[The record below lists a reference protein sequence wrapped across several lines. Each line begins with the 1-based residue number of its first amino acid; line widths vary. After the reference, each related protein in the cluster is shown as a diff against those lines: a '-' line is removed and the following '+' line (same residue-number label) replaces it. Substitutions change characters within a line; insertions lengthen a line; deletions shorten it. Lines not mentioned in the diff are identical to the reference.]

1 MMIADQQQ
9 QARGTRASGTSKTLK
24 TISWNELEQH
34 NVKNDCWLSVRGK
47 VYDVTTWI
55 DRHPGGT
62 DTIVLNGGKDA
73 TQLFEAYHPMKV
85 NQVLEKYLIG
95 QMEGPSVEHPAF
107 PPMSEFYITLKQK
120 IEDHFSQKKMSPRYA
135 PEMLLRTVF
144 LISSAFFFHYL
155 SVVSQSFST
164 AVLCAAIAGVHYALI
179 SFMPVHEGSHAS
191 TTESPL
197 AWRLLGAVHDFVNGA
212 SFYTWCHQH
221 FLGHHP
227 FTNLT
232 NGDPIADSLDP
243 DVCTNDPDIRR
254 IKPSQR
260 WYNHYQFQQIYVPV
274 LYGLLG
280 IKYRINDL
288 TIMFVSRMNGKIK
301 VNPPDTWHLTMF
313 IAGKLFFLT
322 YRIIVPAIT
331 MGSLSQALLLFALS
345 DAVTSYILAFVFQ
358 VNHVV
363 PQAKWPTVNKETGIA
378 NMDWAEMQL
387 RTTLDYGH
395 GSWWTTFLTGALN
408 YQVTHHLFPYICQLH
423 YPDIAPIIQQHCKKY
438 DLPYHCLPN
447 FWQAL
452 KCHFKYLAIM
462 GHEHSDY

>member
-1 MMIADQQQ
+1 MSSDL
-9 QARGTRASGTSKTLK
+9 LK
-24 TISWNELEQH
+24 TQRTTPSNSKPLKLISWKELELH
-34 NVKNDCWLSVRGK
+34 NVKTDCWLVVRGK
-47 VYDVTTWI
+47 VYDVTKWI
-55 DRHPGGT
+55 DTHPGGT

-73 TQLFEAYHPMKV
+73 TQLFEAYHPLRV
-85 NQVLEKYLIG
+85 TQILERYLIG
-95 QMEGPSVEHPAF
+95 QIEGSSVDHPAF

-120 IEDHFSQKKMSPRYA
+120 IEEHFSQKKISPRYA
-135 PEMLLRTVF
+135 PEMLFRTIL
-144 LISSAFFFHYL
+144 LISAAFYFHYL
-155 SVVSQSFST
+155 SVVSPSWST
-164 AVLCAAIAGVHYALI
+164 ALLCSVLAGIQYALI

-197 AWRLLGAVHDFVNGA
+197 LWRLLGSVHDYVNGA

-232 NGDPIADSLDP
+232 TGDQKEDSLDP

-260 WYNHYQFQQIYVPV
+260 WYSHYKFQQVYVPI

-280 IKYRINDL
+280 IKYRINDMV
-288 TIMFVSRMNGKIK
+288 IMFVSKTNGKIK
-301 VNPPDTWHLTMF
+301 VNPPDSWHMNMF
-313 IAGKLFFLT
+313 IMGKLFFLT
-322 YRIIVPAIT
+322 YRIIVPALVT
-331 MGSLSQALLLFALS
+331 SLPRALLLFAVS
-345 DAVTSYILAFVFQ
+345 DLVTSYILAFVFQ

-363 PQAKWPTVNKETGIA
+363 PQAKWPTVDKETGKV

-395 GSWWTTFLTGALN
+395 GSWWTTFFTGALN
-408 YQVTHHLFPYICQLH
+408 YQVTHHLFPYISQLH
-423 YPDIAPIIQQHCKKY
+423 YPAIAPIIQQHCKKY
-438 DLPYHCLPN
+438 NLPYHVLPN

-452 KCHFKYLAIM
+452 KAHFQYLAIM
-462 GHEHSDY
+462 GHEHHDF